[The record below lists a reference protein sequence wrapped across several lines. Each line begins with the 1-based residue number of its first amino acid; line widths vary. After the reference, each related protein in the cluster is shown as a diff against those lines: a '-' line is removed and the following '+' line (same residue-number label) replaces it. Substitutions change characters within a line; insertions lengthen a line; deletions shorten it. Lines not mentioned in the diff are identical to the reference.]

1 MTRAEFAAFMVQYA
15 EAEGI
20 ELESSDA
27 TFSDVA
33 ESDWFASAV
42 DKVAGAVWYRGIQ
55 IKRFA
60 RNSM

>member
-33 ESDWFASAV
+33 E
-42 DKVAGAVWYRGIQ
+42 
-55 IKRFA
+55 KRLVRFGCG
-60 RNSM
+60 